1 MDNTLADPWKTY
13 VQGFEALKE
22 EASVLVDGL
31 DEAAF
36 NWRHDPESWSVGECL
51 DHLNTLGTLSL
62 PKWDEALK
70 KGKGNNQTGTPP
82 FDYGFLGRWWIS
94 AMQPSS
100 RRRFKTPK
108 VFEPSSSEL
117 DCQQVISTF
126 LDLQDQF
133 IKRVEASRGLD
144 LRRVKAP
151 SAAFSLLRLPL
162 GAWFESTIAHEE
174 RHLAQ
179 ARRVM
184 HHVEFPMPE
193 DKS

>member
-1 MDNTLADPWKTY
+1 MHQTLADPWKTY
-13 VQGFEALKE
+13 VQGYEALKE
-22 EASVLVDGL
+22 EAIVLVNGL
-31 DEAAF
+31 DETAF

-51 DHLNTLGTLSL
+51 DHLNTLGALML

-70 KGKGNNQTGTPP
+70 KGKANDLIGHPP
-82 FDYGFLGRWWIS
+82 FDYGFLGRWWINT
-94 AMQPSS
+94 MQPST

-108 VFEPSSSEL
+108 VFQPSTSDL
-117 DCQQVISTF
+117 RCDDVLATF

-184 HHVEFPMPE
+184 HHVGFPMPE

>member
-1 MDNTLADPWKTY
+1 MNQTLADPWKTY
-13 VQGFEALKE
+13 VQGYEALKE
-22 EASVLVDGL
+22 EAIVLVDGL
-31 DEAAF
+31 DENAF

-51 DHLNTLGTLSL
+51 DHLNTLGTLML
-62 PKWDEALK
+62 PRWDEALK
-70 KGKGNNQTGTPP
+70 KGKANDLVGHPP
-82 FDYGFLGRWWIS
+82 FDYGFLGRWWINT
-94 AMQPSS
+94 MQPSS

-108 VFEPSSSEL
+108 VFQPSSSGL
-117 DCQQVISTF
+117 RCDDVLATF

-133 IKRVEASRGLD
+133 IKRVETSRGLD

-184 HHVEFPMPE
+184 HHVGFPMPE
-193 DKS
+193 KK